1 MNNNLV
7 LYIASSQDGFI
18 SGESDDLSFLKSVEI
33 EGEDYGYLKFI
44 DSVGP
49 ILVGRKTYDKVIS
62 MEITLSYVFLP
73 TNIGPTESINFK

>member
-7 LYIASSQDGFI
+7 PYIASSQDDFI

-33 EGEDYGYLKFI
+33 EGEDDGYLKFVN
-44 DSVGP
+44 SVGP

-62 MEITLSYVFLP
+62 MGFPYHENKNVYVISRDKK
-73 TNIGPTESINFK
+73 NRKK